1 MVRQGWSGMTCSNP
15 DRGREAIMQTKWMLE
30 IYGGRRRTSL
40 VSMHEFDDF
49 PSLRT
54 KIVENRACRLLI
66 DPPDHAT
73 SNEFQCLL
81 DLRGQGFKVERK

>member
-1 MVRQGWSGMTCSNP
+1 
-15 DRGREAIMQTKWMLE
+15 MQTKWMLE

>member
-1 MVRQGWSGMTCSNP
+1 
-15 DRGREAIMQTKWMLE
+15 MQTKWVLE
-30 IYGGRRRTSL
+30 IHDSRRL
-40 VSMHEFDDF
+40 ISMHEFDDF

-54 KIVENRACRLLI
+54 KIVENSACKFLI

-81 DLRGQGFKVERK
+81 DLRGEGFRLERK